1 MHSTDAVKAYAVAC
15 CEFVTHTYTHN
26 TGARASQNG
35 DRMWATLLPITSRG
49 SCFRFALVVAASVD
63 TSTVVVV
70 SLIAV
75 AVVVVVVNR
84 NRITCQLPHTKLKEL
99 LCQVRPGYGACPCDS
114 I

>member
-1 MHSTDAVKAYAVAC
+1 MNSTDAVKVYAVAC
-15 CEFVTHTYTHN
+15 CEFVTHTHTRN

-49 SCFRFALVVAASVD
+49 SCFRFALVVAATVD
-63 TSTVVVV
+63 TYTVVVV
-70 SLIAV
+70 SLI